1 MHMRNTL
8 LLFATGLLLAGSAAA
23 QQKDQYLDILV
34 VKVKPERRADFD
46 ALNKRFV
53 EANRTNGD
61 IWLALSTEYGEN
73 NTVTFISPRTG
84 YAGIDQGYEAFMG
97 AVNKAFGP
105 AEGKKAMQDFDS
117 MIVSSRGELRKR
129 RPDLS
134 MNFPSDP
141 AEWAKFIGESR
152 WVRISTVHVRPGRS
166 ADYEAEIKRIK
177 DAWEKSSQKVTI
189 AVSQGM
195 EGTSGPV
202 YYIAAYGKSLGSFD
216 GFPSLREVLGEE
228 AFQRYLKATSEL
240 VAGSQSELLRYLP
253 ELSNPPKEVV
263 AAAPDF
269 WNPKPAEMATA
280 Q

>member
-1 MHMRNTL
+1 MRNTL

-53 EANRTNGD
+53 EANRANGD

-73 NTVTFISPRTG
+73 NTVTFVSPRTG
-84 YAGIDQGYEAFMG
+84 YAGIDQGSDAFMA

-105 AEGKKAMQDFDS
+105 AEGKKAMQDFNA
-117 MIVSSRGELRKR
+117 MTVSSRSELRRR

-134 MNFPSDP
+134 INFPSDP
-141 AEWAKFIGESR
+141 AEWAKLVGESR
-152 WVRISTVHVRPGRS
+152 WVRLGTVHVRPGHS
-166 ADYEAEIKRIK
+166 VDYEAEIKRIK
-177 DAWEKSSQKVTI
+177 EAWEKSPQKITV

-202 YYIAAYGKSLGSFD
+202 YYLATYGNSLGAFD
-216 GFPSLREVLGEE
+216 GRPALRDILGDEG
-228 AFQRYLKATSEL
+228 FQRYLKVASEL
-240 VAGSQSELLRYLP
+240 IVDTHSELLRYLP

>member
-1 MHMRNTL
+1 MRNTL

-34 VKVKPERRADFD
+34 VKVRPERRADFD

-53 EANRTNGD
+53 EANRANGD
-61 IWLALSTEYGEN
+61 LWLALSTEYGEN
-73 NTVTFISPRTG
+73 NTVTFVSPRNG
-84 YAGIDQGYEAFMG
+84 YAGIDQGSDAFMG

-105 AEGKKAMQDFDS
+105 AEGKKAMQDWDT
-117 MIVSSRGELRKR
+117 MILSSRGELRKR

-141 AEWAKFIGESR
+141 AEWAKFVGQSR
-152 WVRISTVHVRPGRS
+152 WVRISTVHVRPGR
-166 ADYEAEIKRIK
+166 ALDYEAQLKSVKE
-177 DAWEKSSQKVTI
+177 AWEKNPQKITL

-202 YYIAAYGKSLGSFD
+202 YYIATYGKSLGSFD
-216 GFPSLREVLGEE
+216 GLPVLREVLGEE
-228 AFQRYLKATSEL
+228 AFQNYRKALSEL
-240 VAGSQSELLRYLP
+240 VADSQSELLRYLP

-269 WNPKPAEMATA
+269 WTPKASEVATA

>member
-1 MHMRNTL
+1 MRNTL

-34 VKVKPERRADFD
+34 VKVRPERRADFN

-61 IWLALSTEYGEN
+61 LWLALSTEYGEN
-73 NTVTFISPRTG
+73 NTVTFVSPRNG
-84 YAGIDQGYEAFMG
+84 YAGIDQGSDAFMG

-105 AEGKKAMQDFDS
+105 AEGKKAMQDWDT
-117 MIVSSRGELRKR
+117 MIVSSRGEIRKR

-134 MNFPSDP
+134 MNFPDDP
-141 AEWAKFIGESR
+141 AQWAKFVGESR
-152 WVRISTVHVRPGRS
+152 WVRINTVHVRPGR
-166 ADYEAEIKRIK
+166 ALDYEAQLKRVK
-177 DAWEKSSQKVTI
+177 DAFEKNPQKVTL

-216 GFPSLREVLGEE
+216 GFPVLREVLGDEG
-228 AFQRYLKATSEL
+228 FQSYLKAASEL
-240 VAGSQSELLRYLP
+240 VLDSHSELLRYLP

-269 WNPKPAEMATA
+269 WTPKTAEVATA